1 MTVLHLTPSS
11 NRWSYWGHAIISVC
25 IILVISTVYWRY
37 TIEDRDLIQRNFWDV
52 FYDRCSLLYDSV
64 DWLTFDA
71 TQNLRL
77 RVFDYLPTAN
87 VSNAKNESYNILE
100 VGLGTG
106 RLHVELAKRCSKE
119 ESLSNDGF
127 YLAGFDMAPGMIQL
141 TRKRLDGLKSDLRIG
156 DLTQEL
162 PWDDDTFDVVLST
175 FVLSAISDAT
185 AACREMSRVLK
196 PGGKLIIVDAGAA
209 QDGNRVASVLAWLW
223 ELLGDYMRDESAML
237 SQLGLKVTRE
247 DFGPWH
253 SVHVTVGE
261 KAKRSDQLLQSI
273 DHVE

>member
-1 MTVLHLTPSS
+1 MTDWQLTPSS
-11 NRWSYWGHAIISVC
+11 NRWSYWRHAIISAC
-25 IILVISTVYWRY
+25 IILIISTVYWRY

-52 FYDRCSLLYDSV
+52 FYDRCSLIYDSV

-71 TQNLRL
+71 TQKLRL

-87 VSNAKNESYNILE
+87 IINAKNESYNILE

-106 RLHVELAKRCSKE
+106 RLHVELARRFNPQ
-119 ESLSNDGF
+119 ESPSDDGF
-127 YLAGFDMAPGMIQL
+127 YLAGFDMAPGMLQL
-141 TRKRLDGLKSDLRIG
+141 TRKRLNGLKSDLRIG
-156 DLTQEL
+156 DVTQVL

-223 ELLGDYMRDESAML
+223 ELLGDYMRDESAII
-237 SQLGLKVTRE
+237 SQLGLNATRE
-247 DFGPWH
+247 DYGPWD

-261 KAKRSDQLLQSI
+261 KTESDDQQ
-273 DHVE
+273 